1 MNNIHELLNTPP
13 VLGVSIV
20 QEVTQ
25 RVRQEQNTYILEACT
40 KVGVDPDALILT
52 GQKNAELMEAL
63 RETKRQLSEAIHQVE
78 QNKRAVR
85 ASLRTMAEAI
95 LDEIDAALESNY
107 RALQE
112 RLKNADQ
119 TDKFTHYTDGKIAAL
134 QGMQGFVEECLDLML
149 AHLEQEGKR

>member
-1 MNNIHELLNTPP
+1 MNINELLNTPP

-20 QEVTQ
+20 QEVAQ

-40 KVGVDPDALILT
+40 KVGVDPEALILT

-63 RETKRQLSEAIHQVE
+63 RETKRQLSEALHQRE
-78 QNKRAVR
+78 RFKCAVR

-95 LDEIDAALESNY
+95 LDEIEAALESNY

-112 RLKNADQ
+112 RLKNAGQMDE
-119 TDKFTHYTDGKIAAL
+119 FTRYIDGKIAAL
-134 QGMQGFVEECLDLML
+134 QGMSAFVEELLNIML
-149 AHLEQEGKR
+149 AQLGQEGER

>member
-1 MNNIHELLNTPP
+1 MNIDELLNTPP

-52 GQKNAELMEAL
+52 GQKNAELTEAL
-63 RETKRQLSEAIHQVE
+63 RETKRQLSEAVHQVE

-85 ASLRTMAEAI
+85 ASLRTMAGTI
-95 LDEIDAALESNY
+95 LDEIDDALESIY
-107 RALQE
+107 AARKE
-112 RLKNADQ
+112 RIEKGHMDGLLAIIE
-119 TDKFTHYTDGKIAAL
+119 GKIAAL
-134 QGMQGFVEECLDLML
+134 RGTQAFVEELLDLML
-149 AHLEQEGKR
+149 AQLGREVEP

>member
-1 MNNIHELLNTPP
+1 MNINELLNTPP

-40 KVGVDPDALILT
+40 KVGVDPEALILT
-52 GQKNAELMEAL
+52 GQKNAELMKAL
-63 RETKRQLSEAIHQVE
+63 KERQRQLSEAIQQVE

-95 LDEIDAALESNY
+95 LDEIEAALESNY
-107 RALQE
+107 AARKECIKE
-112 RLKNADQ
+112 RHPNDDLLAIIN
-119 TDKFTHYTDGKIAAL
+119 GKIAAL
-134 QGMQGFVEECLDLML
+134 RGMQAFVEECLDIML
-149 AHLEQEGKR
+149 AELEKEGKR

>member
-1 MNNIHELLNTPP
+1 MNINELLNTPP

-20 QEVTQ
+20 QEVAQ
-25 RVRQEQNTYILEACT
+25 RVRQEQNTYVLEACT

-63 RETKRQLSEAIHQVE
+63 REKQRQLSEAIHQVE

-95 LDEIDAALESNY
+95 LDEMEAVREGLY
-107 RALQE
+107 TTRRE
-112 RLKNADQ
+112 RIATGLPVDPLAVIE
-119 TDKFTHYTDGKIAAL
+119 GKIAVL
-134 QGMQGFVEECLDLML
+134 RGMRVFVKELLDIML
-149 AHLEQEGKR
+149 AQLGQEGER